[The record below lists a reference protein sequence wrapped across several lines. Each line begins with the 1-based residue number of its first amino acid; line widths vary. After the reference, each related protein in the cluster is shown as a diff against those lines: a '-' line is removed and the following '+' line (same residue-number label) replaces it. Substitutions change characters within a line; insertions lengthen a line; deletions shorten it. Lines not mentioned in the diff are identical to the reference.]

1 MHANRKLGVIYMFLV
16 SFSLTSSFTLTVD
29 LKRPRVGIDSFLLA
43 SNCHDINPLRQISK
57 MLAAI
62 EV

>member
-1 MHANRKLGVIYMFLV
+1 MFLV

-43 SNCHDINPLRQISK
+43 SNCHDINPLRPEISK